1 MRKSNKTTQLI
12 TFGLLAVLLVG
23 CGQPKKDNQFFLQ
36 KAKDLGDIIIKQASG
51 DINLGNMYNTVW
63 EYAKATEMDFKSAY
77 REMMLDTSSLKM
89 EMENNKQMMD
99 RLMNMVKKPPKN
111 MPGIHEKLI
120 ELRESYLEFNK
131 FVLKLPQIS
140 QEKFNA
146 QTETYIANINSLK
159 DELDG
164 LISEAEANL

>member
-1 MRKSNKTTQLI
+1 MT
-12 TFGLLAVLLVG
+12 
-23 CGQPKKDNQFFLQ
+23 
-36 KAKDLGDIIIKQASG
+36 
-51 DINLGNMYNTVW
+51 
-63 EYAKATEMDFKSAY
+63 
-77 REMMLDTSSLKM
+77 
-89 EMENNKQMMD
+89 
-99 RLMNMVKKPPKN
+99 
-111 MPGIHEKLI
+111 GIHEKLI

-140 QEKFNA
+140 QKKFNA